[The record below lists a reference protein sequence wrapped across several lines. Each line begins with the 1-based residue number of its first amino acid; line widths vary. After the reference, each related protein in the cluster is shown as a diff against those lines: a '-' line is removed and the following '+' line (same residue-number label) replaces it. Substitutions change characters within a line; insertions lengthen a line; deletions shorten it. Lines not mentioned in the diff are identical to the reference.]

1 MTLAARK
8 VRFVMELRTAG
19 ISDTKVLAAMERIA
33 RERFVPELFRDQAYD
48 NIALPIG
55 GGQTISQPFVVA
67 RMTQALLPDK
77 KLKVLEIGTGSG
89 YQTAV
94 LSKLFRR
101 VYTIERDRELFAEA
115 EGRLAALHIRNVTAI
130 AGDGAQG
137 WPKQAPFER
146 IIVTAAPR
154 EEPKALLDQLAV
166 GGVMVI
172 PLGADKADQVLVR
185 IRRTDSGFEREE
197 IGPVRFVPLVSEPGG
212 GAKRARA

>member
-8 VRFVMELRTAG
+8 VRFIMELRTAG
-19 ISDTKVLAAMERIA
+19 VSDTRVLAAIERIA

-55 GGQTISQPFVVA
+55 GGQTISQPLIVA
-67 RMTQALLPDK
+67 RMTQALQPDK
-77 KLKVLEIGTGSG
+77 MLKVLEIGTGSG

-101 VYTIERDRELFAEA
+101 VYTIERDRELLEGAEA
-115 EGRLAALHIRNVTAI
+115 RLAALHIRNVTAM

-146 IIVTAAPR
+146 IIVTAAPA

-172 PLGADKADQVLVR
+172 PLGSDKADQVLVR
-185 IRRTDSGFEREE
+185 IRRTAEGFEREE
-197 IGPVRFVPLVSEPGG
+197 IGPVRFVPLVSGQATGG
-212 GAKRARA
+212 NRARA

>member
-19 ISDTKVLAAMERIA
+19 ISDTRVLAAMERIA

-55 GGQTISQPFVVA
+55 GGQTISQPMVVA

-101 VYTIERDRELFAEA
+101 VYTIERDRELAAEA
-115 EGRLAALHIRNVTAI
+115 EARLAALHIRNVTAI
-130 AGDGAQG
+130 AGDGAAG

-154 EEPKALLDQLAV
+154 EEPKALLDQLAP

-185 IRRTDSGFEREE
+185 VRRTDSGFEREE
-197 IGPVRFVPLVSEPGG
+197 IGPVRFVPLVSAAGG
-212 GAKRARA
+212 GTSRARA

>member
-19 ISDTKVLAAMERIA
+19 ISDTRVLAAIERIA

-55 GGQTISQPFVVA
+55 GGQTISQPLVVA
-67 RMTQALLPDK
+67 RMTQALEPDK

-101 VYTIERDRELFAEA
+101 VYTIERDRGLFATA
-115 EGRLAALHIRNVTAI
+115 EQRLAALHVRNVTAI
-130 AGDGAQG
+130 AGDGTQG

-146 IIVTAAPR
+146 IIVTAAPA

-185 IRRTDSGFEREE
+185 VRRTASGYEREE
-197 IGPVRFVPLVSEPGG
+197 IGQVRFVPLVSEPGTG
-212 GAKRARA
+212 GRRARA

>member
-19 ISDTKVLAAMERIA
+19 ISDTRVLAAMERVA

-55 GGQTISQPFVVA
+55 GGQTISQPMVVA

-101 VYTIERDRELFAEA
+101 VYTIERDRELAAEA
-115 EGRLAALHIRNVTAI
+115 EARLAALHIRNVTAI
-130 AGDGAQG
+130 AGDGAAG

-154 EEPKALLDQLAV
+154 EEPKALLDQLAP

-185 IRRTDSGFEREE
+185 VRRTDSGFEREE
-197 IGPVRFVPLVSEPGG
+197 IGPVRFVPLVSAAGG
-212 GAKRARA
+212 GTSRARA

>member
-8 VRFVMELRTAG
+8 VRFIMELRTAG
-19 ISDTKVLAAMERIA
+19 ISDTKVLAAIERIA

-55 GGQTISQPFVVA
+55 GGQTISQPDVVA

-115 EGRLAALHIRNVTAI
+115 EQRLAALHIRNVTAI
-130 AGDGAQG
+130 AGDGTQG

-146 IIVTAAPR
+146 IIVTAAPA

-185 IRRTDSGFEREE
+185 VRRTASGYEREE
-197 IGPVRFVPLVSEPGG
+197 IGQVRFVPLVSERGSGG
-212 GAKRARA
+212 SRARA

>member
-8 VRFVMELRTAG
+8 VRFIMELRTAG
-19 ISDTKVLAAMERIA
+19 VSDTRVLAAIERIA
-33 RERFVPELFRDQAYD
+33 RERFVPDLFRDQAYD

-55 GGQTISQPFVVA
+55 GGQTISQPHVVA

-101 VYTIERDRELFAEA
+101 VYTIERDRELLGQAEA
-115 EGRLAALHIRNVTAI
+115 RLAALHVRNVTAM

-146 IIVTAAPR
+146 IIVTAAPA

-172 PLGADKADQVLVR
+172 PLGADKADQMLVR
-185 IRRTDSGFEREE
+185 IRRTAEGFEREE
-197 IGPVRFVPLVSEPGG
+197 IGPVRFVPLVSGQAAAG
-212 GAKRARA
+212 RARA

>member
-8 VRFVMELRTAG
+8 VRFIMELRTAG
-19 ISDTKVLAAMERIA
+19 ISDTKVLAAIERIA

-55 GGQTISQPFVVA
+55 GGQTISQPDVVA

-115 EGRLAALHIRNVTAI
+115 EQRLAALHIRNVTAI
-130 AGDGAQG
+130 AGDGTQG

-146 IIVTAAPR
+146 IIVTAAPA

-185 IRRTDSGFEREE
+185 VRRTAAGYEREE
-197 IGPVRFVPLVSEPGG
+197 IGQVRFVPLVSERGSGG
-212 GAKRARA
+212 SRARA

>member
-8 VRFVMELRTAG
+8 VRFIMELRTAG
-19 ISDTKVLAAMERIA
+19 ISDTKVLAAIERIA

-55 GGQTISQPFVVA
+55 GGQTISQPDVVA

-115 EGRLAALHIRNVTAI
+115 EQRLAALHIRNVTAI
-130 AGDGAQG
+130 AGDGTQG

-146 IIVTAAPR
+146 IIVTAAPA

-185 IRRTDSGFEREE
+185 VRRTAAGYEREE
-197 IGPVRFVPLVSEPGG
+197 IGQVRFVPLVSERGSGG
-212 GAKRARA
+212 RRARA

>member
-8 VRFVMELRTAG
+8 VRFIMELRTAG
-19 ISDTKVLAAMERIA
+19 VSDTGVLAAIERIA

-55 GGQTISQPFVVA
+55 GGQTISQPLVVA
-67 RMTQALLPDK
+67 RMTQALVPDK

-89 YQTAV
+89 YQTAI

-101 VYTIERDRELFAEA
+101 VYTIERDRELLGEA
-115 EGRLAALHIRNVTAI
+115 ETRLTALHIRNVTAM

-146 IIVTAAPR
+146 IIVTAAPAA
-154 EEPKALLDQLAV
+154 EPRALLDQLAV
-166 GGVMVI
+166 GGVMII
-172 PLGADKADQVLVR
+172 PLGADKADQMLVR
-185 IRRTDSGFEREE
+185 IRRTSEGFEREE
-197 IGPVRFVPLVSEPGG
+197 IGPVRFVPLVSGQAAGG
-212 GAKRARA
+212 SRARA

>member
-8 VRFVMELRTAG
+8 VRFIMELRTAG
-19 ISDTKVLAAMERIA
+19 VSDTRVLAAIERIA

-55 GGQTISQPFVVA
+55 GGQTISQPLVVA
-67 RMTQALLPDK
+67 RMTQALQPDK

-101 VYTIERDRELFAEA
+101 VYTIERDRELLEGAEA
-115 EGRLAALHIRNVTAI
+115 RLAALHIRNVTAM
-130 AGDGAQG
+130 AGDGSQG

-146 IIVTAAPR
+146 IIVTAAPA

-172 PLGADKADQVLVR
+172 PLGSDKADQVLVR
-185 IRRTDSGFEREE
+185 IRRTAEGFEREE
-197 IGPVRFVPLVSEPGG
+197 IGPVRFVPLVSGQAAGG
-212 GAKRARA
+212 GRARA

>member
-8 VRFVMELRTAG
+8 VRFIMELRTAG
-19 ISDTKVLAAMERIA
+19 VSDTRVLAAIERIA
-33 RERFVPELFRDQAYD
+33 RERFVPDLFRDQAYD

-55 GGQTISQPFVVA
+55 GGQTISQPHVVA

-101 VYTIERDRELFAEA
+101 VYTIERDRELLGEAEA
-115 EGRLAALHIRNVTAI
+115 RLAALHVRNVTAM

-146 IIVTAAPR
+146 IIVTAAPA

-172 PLGADKADQVLVR
+172 PLGADKADQMLVR
-185 IRRTDSGFEREE
+185 IRRTAEGFEREE
-197 IGPVRFVPLVSEPGG
+197 IGPVRFVPLVSGQAAAG
-212 GAKRARA
+212 RARA

>member
-8 VRFVMELRTAG
+8 VRFIMELRTAG
-19 ISDTKVLAAMERIA
+19 VSDTRVLAAIERIA

-55 GGQTISQPFVVA
+55 GGQTISQPHVVA
-67 RMTQALLPDK
+67 RMTQALGPDK
-77 KLKVLEIGTGSG
+77 RLKVLEIGTGSG

-101 VYTIERDRELFAEA
+101 VYTIERDRELLAGAEA
-115 EGRLAALHIRNVTAI
+115 CLAAHNIRNVTAI
-130 AGDGAQG
+130 AGDGTLG

-154 EEPKALLDQLAV
+154 EEPQALLDQLAP

-172 PLGADKADQVLVR
+172 PLGADKTDQVLVR
-185 IRRTDSGFEREE
+185 VRRTAEGFEREQF
-197 IGPVRFVPLVSEPGG
+197 GVVRFVPLVSERGAAGG
-212 GAKRARA
+212 RARA

>member
-19 ISDTKVLAAMERIA
+19 ISDTRVLAAIERIA
-33 RERFVPELFRDQAYD
+33 RERFVPALFRDQAYD

-55 GGQTISQPFVVA
+55 GGQTISQPYVVA
-67 RMTQALLPDK
+67 RMTQALGPDK
-77 KLKVLEIGTGSG
+77 RLKVLEVGTGSG

-101 VYTIERDRELFAEA
+101 VYTIERDRGLLAGAEA
-115 EGRLAALHIRNVTAI
+115 CLAAENIRNVTAM
-130 AGDGAQG
+130 AGDGALG

-154 EEPKALLDQLAV
+154 EEPKALLDQLAP

-172 PLGADKADQVLVR
+172 PLGADKAEQVLVR
-185 IRRTDSGFEREE
+185 IRRTPEGFARED
-197 IGPVRFVPLVSEPGG
+197 IGAVRFVPLVSEGRAASG
-212 GAKRARA
+212 RARA

>member
-8 VRFVMELRTAG
+8 VRFIMELRTAG
-19 ISDTKVLAAMERIA
+19 VSDTRVLAAIERIA

-55 GGQTISQPFVVA
+55 GGQTISQPHVVA

-77 KLKVLEIGTGSG
+77 RLKVLEIGTGSG
-89 YQTAV
+89 YQTAI

-101 VYTIERDRELFAEA
+101 VYTIERDRELLGEA
-115 EGRLAALHIRNVTAI
+115 EGRLAALHVRNVTAM

-146 IIVTAAPR
+146 IIVTAAPA

-172 PLGADKADQVLVR
+172 PLGSDKADQVLVR
-185 IRRTDSGFEREE
+185 IRRTAEGFEREE
-197 IGPVRFVPLVSEPGG
+197 IGPVRFVPLVSGQAAGG
-212 GAKRARA
+212 GRARA

>member
-19 ISDTKVLAAMERIA
+19 ISDTKVLAAMERVA

-77 KLKVLEIGTGSG
+77 RLKVLEIGTGSG

-101 VYTIERDRELFAEA
+101 VYTIERDRELAAEA
-115 EGRLAALHIRNVTAI
+115 EARLASLHIRNVTAI
-130 AGDGAQG
+130 AGDGALG

-185 IRRTDSGFEREE
+185 IRRTEAGFERAD
-197 IGPVRFVPLVSEPGG
+197 IGPVRFVPLVSGQ
-212 GAKRARA
+212 GAGDKRARA

>member
-1 MTLAARK
+1 
-8 VRFVMELRTAG
+8 
-19 ISDTKVLAAMERIA
+19 
-33 RERFVPELFRDQAYD
+33 
-48 NIALPIG
+48 
-55 GGQTISQPFVVA
+55 
-67 RMTQALLPDK
+67 LPDK

-101 VYTIERDRELFAEA
+101 VYTIERDRELLGEAEA
-115 EGRLAALHIRNVTAI
+115 RLAALHVRNVTAM

-146 IIVTAAPR
+146 IIVTAAPA

-172 PLGADKADQVLVR
+172 PLGADKADQMLVR
-185 IRRTDSGFEREE
+185 IRRTAEGFEREE
-197 IGPVRFVPLVSEPGG
+197 IGPVRFVPLVSGQAAAG
-212 GAKRARA
+212 RARA

>member
-8 VRFVMELRTAG
+8 VRFIMELRTAG
-19 ISDTKVLAAMERIA
+19 VSDTRVLAAIERIA

-55 GGQTISQPFVVA
+55 GGQTISQPHVVA
-67 RMTQALLPDK
+67 RMTQALGPDK
-77 KLKVLEIGTGSG
+77 RLKVLEIGTGSG

-101 VYTIERDRELFAEA
+101 VYTIERDRELLAGAEA
-115 EGRLAALHIRNVTAI
+115 CLAAHNIRNVTAI
-130 AGDGAQG
+130 AGDGTLG

-154 EEPKALLDQLAV
+154 EEPQALLDQLAP

-185 IRRTDSGFEREE
+185 IRRTPEGFEREQF
-197 IGPVRFVPLVSEPGG
+197 GVVRFVPLVSGRGAAGG
-212 GAKRARA
+212 RARA